1 MKVEVSNGEL
11 LDKLSILELKMS
23 NISDQKKL
31 VNIKKE
37 HNELDPLA
45 KELFDKYGLDLEALY
60 NNLCAINSQLWVIED
75 DIRECERN
83 KNFGDQFVQ
92 LARAV
97 YFTNDKRSAVKKSIN
112 LLTDSGFVEEKSY
125 EDYQ

>member
-45 KELFDKYGLDLEALY
+45 KELFNKYGLDLETLY

-97 YFTNDKRSAVKKSIN
+97 YVTNDKRSDIKKSIN
-112 LLTDSGFVEEKSY
+112 LLTNSGFVEEKSY

>member
-45 KELFDKYGLDLEALY
+45 KELFNKYGLDLQTLY
-60 NNLCAINSQLWVIED
+60 NKLCAINSQLWVIED

-97 YFTNDKRSAVKKSIN
+97 YVTNDKRSDIKKSIN